1 MAQYQIT
8 NQPSPIDF
16 ECNDDIIL
24 RTIQNAKNLLM
35 CKMGEI
41 PYDRYRGFDPALY
54 DLPIQDFQEALLPV
68 PRLNEQLLPELDRVM
83 LWEPDAEVVDASCE
97 LDKDGNIIIYAT
109 IEIDIDE

>member
-8 NQPSPIDF
+8 NQPIDF

-54 DLPIQDFQEALLPV
+54 DLPIQDFQEALLP
-68 PRLNEQLLPELDRVM
+68 ELDRVM